1 MLITIKFFFLSEVY
15 IRVSTLPDMAIPMSE
30 EIEKVVKTSI
40 ILARD
45 TWERAKIEALKRGLT
60 LTQVVQAAL
69 EKWLELS
76 EQERKARGEK

>member
-1 MLITIKFFFLSEVY
+1 
-15 IRVSTLPDMAIPMSE
+15 MSE
-30 EIEKVVKTSI
+30 EIEKAVKTSI

-76 EQERKARGEK
+76 EKEREARGEK